1 MAAVASLKTLVF
13 LPVDHPEVD
22 QAFRALPGGAQAYNQ
37 TCGEGWQYMGT
48 ARIETGRLVGR
59 YQHEF
64 RHRAHPATG
73 KREYRTF
80 LSLMTDEA
88 AQAFPGLV

>member
-22 QAFRALPGGAQAYNQ
+22 QAFRALPGGPQAYNE

-48 ARIETGRLVGR
+48 ARI
-59 YQHEF
+59 
-64 RHRAHPATG
+64 
-73 KREYRTF
+73 
-80 LSLMTDEA
+80 
-88 AQAFPGLV
+88 